1 MLRWA
6 GFAWEWWE
14 TYWLRV
20 QAIAT
25 PICSLLVTLWLS
37 QSKGVGRWWNTQA
50 DFEAAALFASAGIL
64 FYTASF
70 AALELGVMILVLA
83 WKVKKYFDNKER
95 DERIKQRDEGIALA
109 LEANRQKRDDESLEQ
124 AIERLKADKWKPT
137 KS

>member
-1 MLRWA
+1 MIEREFRWT
-6 GFAWEWWE
+6 GFAWKCWE
-14 TYWLRV
+14 TNWLRV

-50 DFEAAALFASAGIL
+50 DFEAAAIFASAGIL

-83 WKVKKYFDNKER
+83 WKVKEYFDK
-95 DERIKQRDEGIALA
+95 KLRDEGIKLA

>member
-1 MLRWA
+1 MFRWT
-6 GFAWEWWE
+6 GFAWKWWE

-50 DFEAAALFASAGIL
+50 DFEAAAQFASAGIL

-83 WKVKKYFDNKER
+83 WKVKEYFDK
-95 DERIKQRDEGIALA
+95 KLRDEGIKLA

-124 AIERLKADKWKPT
+124 AIERLKADKWKPS